1 MKSVCGTGLARQVV
15 CEVCVWC
22 GFEQETRGP
31 PELNPGLLKFFCTL
45 PNLDHSAQLL
55 PAAVPLLPPDPPLLS
70 LLLFSL
76 HSREAERA
84 AR

>member
-1 MKSVCGTGLARQVV
+1 MKSVCGVGLSRKH
-15 CEVCVWC
+15 
-22 GFEQETRGP
+22 GG
-31 PELNPGLLKFFCTL
+31 LLSLYPGLLKFFCTL